1 MYIYN
6 CEKMKLPSC
15 PRTLIINTLRKHPDG
30 LTLTSIAELTGLH
43 RHTATKYVYELKGAG
58 IINERDV
65 GSAKLCYLKEGF
77 SKLEEKKVVSRLNG
91 GKVWQQGMKANERKK
106 ASADAFRRESA
117 FRRKSSTGQV
127 QLLSIFFLLFLVPA
141 TVIIAQNATM
151 NVTSEGNLVLEQ
163 INISEPVDM
172 QVPISME
179 SNFSETVNLTE
190 KEISFELNE
199 TAVLENIT
207 ETSNQTE
214 NLPAETIA
222 SLENETILPDA
233 GIFEN
238 ETDNITAQEPENWM
252 NETIQEPEP
261 PLTEIPEPVLEARIL
276 SPDKITRGESFDISG
291 VLKNSGNGEAKNVRL
306 SWEIPSGFELVSG
319 EIEKECGTLPPDSEC
334 TSNLTLSS
342 SLSTETGRS
351 ELKVLVKY
359 EE

>member
-1 MYIYN
+1 
-6 CEKMKLPSC
+6 MKLPSC
-15 PRTLIINTLRKHPDG
+15 PRTLIINILRKNPDG

-91 GKVWQQGMKANERKK
+91 GKGWQQGMKVSR
-106 ASADAFRRESA
+106 DA

-127 QLLSIFFLLFLVPA
+127 QLLSVFFLLFLVPA

-151 NVTSEGNLVLEQ
+151 NATSEGNLVLERV
-163 INISEPVDM
+163 NISESMADI
-172 QVPISME
+172 QISNLSLE
-179 SNFSETVNLTE
+179 SNFSESTNLTVE
-190 KEISFELNE
+190 EINSELNE

-207 ETSNQTE
+207 ETPNQTE
-214 NLPAETIA
+214 NMPAETNA

-238 ETDNITAQEPENWM
+238 GTDNITVQEPENGM
-252 NETIQEPEP
+252 NETIQEPEQP
-261 PLTEIPEPVLEARIL
+261 VTEIQEPVLEVRIL
-276 SPDKITRGESFDISG
+276 SPDKIMRGESFDISAI
-291 VLKNSGNGEAKNVRL
+291 VKNSGTGEAKNVRL
-306 SWEIPSGFELVSG
+306 SWEIPSGFDVVSG
-319 EIEKECGTLPPDSEC
+319 EIEKECGALPLDSEC
-334 TSNLTLSS
+334 VSNLTISS
-342 SLSTETGRS
+342 SLSTETGIS